1 MQTLI
6 LVRGIP
12 GAGKTTFVSEFLSDA
27 IIVEAD
33 MFFSDASGYHYDP
46 ALIASAHTWCQ
57 DTVRYTLSQTD
68 RDVIVSNTS
77 TTEKEVKV
85 YKDMADELGVR
96 FISLIVENR
105 HGNES
110 VHNVPQEAVEK
121 MRNRF
126 SVKL

>member
-1 MQTLI
+1 
-6 LVRGIP
+6 
-12 GAGKTTFVSEFLSDA
+12 
-27 IIVEAD
+27 
-33 MFFSDASGYHYDP
+33 MFFSTAHGYHYDP
-46 ALIASAHTWCQ
+46 ELIGIAHAWCQ
-57 DTVRYTLSQTD
+57 DTARQALTCTTQ
-68 RDVIVSNTS
+68 DVVVSNTS

-96 FISLIVENR
+96 FISIIVENR